1 MVCTYRSLVL
11 WGKTVMSREEKIQ
24 EAMKNAEA
32 KWDEKYSQ
40 EDWEK
45 LNPPAKEIDPNT
57 PDAKWKRV
65 GKGFASKAMKNAY

>member
-1 MVCTYRSLVL
+1 MVL
-11 WGKTVMSREEKIQ
+11 WTAPVMTREEKIQ

-65 GKGFASKAMKNAY
+65 GKGFASKAMKNVW

>member
-1 MVCTYRSLVL
+1 MT
-11 WGKTVMSREEKIQ
+11 REEKIQ

-40 EDWEK
+40 EEWEK

>member
-1 MVCTYRSLVL
+1 MTSQ
-11 WGKTVMSREEKIQ
+11 REQKILKAIK
-24 EAMKNAEA
+24 EAES

-45 LNPPAKEIDPNT
+45 LNPPTKEIDPNT

-65 GKGFASKAMKNAY
+65 GKGFASKAMKNVW